1 MRKSDSVNSCV
12 LKTVK
17 ARYALTERDI
27 YEYANLKGKGMR
39 FSTRVFDAAQAGS
52 LCLMDM
58 KAFLGA
64 MKMQTAVFSPT
75 ELDGPILSMDYI
87 EAFGNCTL
95 VLELYD
101 TTFSHPDFRPLEEIK
116 AKYNALPDYDPGEHL
131 FDSIQLPVSAH
142 KKGKKLRDEMQQM
155 IQEYTTQYFELLQ
168 LCPPCAA
175 GEKKAENAKFA
186 NGLLENGGPAVNQF
200 RKMLGDEKT
209 AAFIRTCMFCCE

>member
-1 MRKSDSVNSCV
+1 MPKSDSVNSRV
-12 LKTVK
+12 LQAVK
-17 ARYALTERDI
+17 ARYSMTERNI
-27 YEYANLKGKGMR
+27 GEYADLKGKGMR

-75 ELDGPILSMDYI
+75 ELDGPILSLDYI

-95 VLELYD
+95 VMELYD
-101 TTFSHPDFRPLEEIK
+101 TTFSHPDFQALGEVK
-116 AKYNALPDYDPGEHL
+116 AEYSSIPDYDPGEHW
-131 FDSIQLPVSAH
+131 FDSMQLPVSVH
-142 KKGKKLRDEMQQM
+142 KKGKKLRDEMRQM
-155 IQEYTTQYFELLQ
+155 MLEYTERYFELLAQ
-168 LCPPCAA
+168 CQPCAA
-175 GEKKAENAKFA
+175 DEKKAENAKFA
-186 NGLLENGGPAVNQF
+186 NGLLQNGGPAVNQF